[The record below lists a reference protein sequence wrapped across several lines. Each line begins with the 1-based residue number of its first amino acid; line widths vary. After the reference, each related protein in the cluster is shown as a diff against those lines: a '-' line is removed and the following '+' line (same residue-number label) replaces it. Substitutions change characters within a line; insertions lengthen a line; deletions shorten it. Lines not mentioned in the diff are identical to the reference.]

1 MFSRRYFFTRSAAGL
16 VASGLALPA
25 IVSSAGAQMRDTST
39 WQRIMNDKRLRAGMV
54 ATGAPYYRKDAL
66 TGEWSGFYYH
76 IVKQLA
82 DDLEVELEIH
92 ETVWGNAVLD
102 IQSGKIDI
110 MFGLAATP
118 KRALSIDFSNP
129 VFLSVV
135 VALAREGFTPKSWA
149 DLNSPDVTLAV
160 DTGSSHDQ
168 AVTRSAPNANILRF
182 KSVEEATMAF
192 QSGRADCQMLAILL
206 AMNARRKLSGVKII
220 MPTPAY
226 GGESAAGIAREG
238 DKTFRDYINYFIRYN
253 RSNGFIREQ
262 LLNSLTL
269 MDLTPADWP
278 TEVPL
283 EVPL

>member
-1 MFSRRYFFTRSAAGL
+1 MVSRRDFFTNSVAGLAAAGL
-16 VASGLALPA
+16 AMPA
-25 IVSSAGAQMRDTST
+25 IISPANAQADGVST
-39 WQRIMNDKRLRAGMV
+39 WQRIQRDKRLRAGMV
-54 ATGAPYYRKDAL
+54 ATGAPYYRKDTV

-135 VALAREGFTPKSWA
+135 VALAREGFAPKTWA
-149 DLNSPDVTLAV
+149 DLNSPEVTLAV

-206 AMNARRKLSGVKII
+206 AMNARRKLPQSKIV

-226 GGESAAGIAREG
+226 GGESAAGMARES
-238 DKTFRDYINYFIRYN
+238 DKTLRDYVNYFIRYN

-283 EVPL
+283 EIPL